1 MALPTRPLFASIMNL
16 RRWYLSLSAV
26 LLSLGAVVG
35 AEKDEPQVGLLE
47 PSYHFEI
54 IGISEQVEH
63 VFQFR
68 NNSKETIEA
77 GGIKVTPP
85 LQVPN
90 ISARVLPG
98 ELGMLRF
105 RLGEPRPVG
114 DYEGFI
120 EVDFK
125 NPGISNITFEVT
137 GKITP
142 LIEAKPFPAFFVSTG
157 RGQSKETSIQL
168 INHDKEALEITRIE
182 CPSTRVS
189 LRLETNQV
197 GQRYT
202 LFLKLDGEGKTGRA
216 ADAISVRTSN
226 KKQPVLVIS
235 ANTFVHERVH
245 TFPEDLDF
253 GTIEAAQVRTN
264 DALRKTLTQIL
275 MVYQDA
281 GTNFQVTAKTDLPF
295 LNIRPEPSK
304 TGKQV
309 QLEVALKPQEL
320 RAGDF
325 QGHLQLLT
333 NDRDFPTMEIAV
345 RGRVQ

>member
-1 MALPTRPLFASIMNL
+1 MNL
-16 RRWYLSLSAV
+16 RGWSLSLSAV

-35 AEKDEPQVGLLE
+35 AEKAEPQVGLLE

-54 IGISEQVEH
+54 IGISEPVEH

-114 DYEGFI
+114 EYEGLI

-137 GKITP
+137 GTIIP

-157 RGQSKETSIQL
+157 RGKSKETSIQL
-168 INHDKEALEITRIE
+168 INHDKEPLEITGIE
-182 CPSTRVS
+182 CPSTRFS
-189 LRLETNQV
+189 LRLETNQL
-197 GQRYT
+197 GERYT
-202 LFLKLDGEGKTGRA
+202 LFLKLKGEGKTGRA
-216 ADAISVRTSN
+216 SDPITLHTSN
-226 KKQPVLVIS
+226 KKEPVLLIG
-235 ANTFVHERVH
+235 ANTFIHGRVH

-253 GTIEAAQVRTN
+253 GTIDAARVRTN
-264 DALRKTLTQIL
+264 DALRKTLTQVL

-295 LNIRPEPSK
+295 LHILEQPSK
-304 TGKQV
+304 TGEQV
-309 QLEVALKPQEL
+309 QIELALEPRGL

-325 QGHLQLLT
+325 QGHLQLQT
-333 NDRDFPTMEIAV
+333 NDPDFPTIEIAV

>member
-1 MALPTRPLFASIMNL
+1 MRASCL
-16 RRWYLSLSAV
+16 CLTAV
-26 LLSLGAVVG
+26 LLSLGPCLGGEDA
-35 AEKDEPQVGLLE
+35 EPQVSLPE
-47 PSYHFEI
+47 PTYHFEI
-54 IGISEQVEH
+54 TGISEPVEH
-63 VFQFR
+63 IFQFR
-68 NNSKETIEA
+68 NNTKETIETA
-77 GGIKVTPP
+77 GIKVTPA
-85 LQVPN
+85 LAVQN

-98 ELGMLRF
+98 QMGMLRF
-105 RLGEPRPVG
+105 QLGDPRPVG
-114 DYEGFI
+114 DYAGFI

-125 NPGISNITFEVT
+125 NPGISNIIFEIKGT
-137 GKITP
+137 ITP
-142 LIEAKPFPAFFVSTG
+142 LIEAKPFPAFFVTTG
-157 RGQSKETSIQL
+157 RGQSKEASIQL
-168 INHDKEALEITRIE
+168 INHDKEPLEITRIE
-182 CPSTRVS
+182 SASTRFS
-189 LRLETNQV
+189 LRSETNQV

-216 ADAISVRTSN
+216 ADAITVRTSN
-226 KKQPVLVIS
+226 KKQPVLLIS

-275 MVYQDA
+275 MVYQDG
-281 GTNFQVTAKTDLPF
+281 GTNLQVTAKTDLPF

-320 RAGDF
+320 HAGDF